1 MLIGKIKKSQRDL
14 IALETMRIR
23 SRKNA
28 ESRVNNKSMDIACV
42 DNSAWATDA
51 GRPVASE
58 ARKFTDSKVLYGL
71 GCNVDIL
78 HDDF

>member
-28 ESRVNNKSMDIACV
+28 KSRVQAESVDSSGGFDTDISVCASAERV
-42 DNSAWATDA
+42 DAERGCDA
-51 GRPVASE
+51 GICRSL
-58 ARKFTDSKVLYGL
+58 RGNLLDVLG
-71 GCNVDIL
+71 
-78 HDDF
+78 